1 MNPRGPII
9 QLSFPVLRS
18 WQLVLWIIIHS
29 YSFTTEIFSST
40 ITMKMVCCNNKFPVN
55 FYCES
60 AERFKQKVKLR
71 IAVMR
76 KNLSLLEYH
85 VKRTYVLTEIDDDW
99 TLGNWFNPCQ
109 KTACQAT
116 RDIFCQRRLTE
127 WRLFKVFLINRVS
140 GGWEGCVYVCR
151 LTCWLMQ
158 VQPCK
163 QVPHL
168 ERTYTCRN
176 RLSNEPR
183 KHDPRRLG
191 IAIAR

>member
-109 KTACQAT
+109 KTACQAS

-127 WRLFKVFLINRVS
+127 WRLFKVFLIERVS
-140 GGWEGCVYVCR
+140 GGGKDVYMCVG
-151 LTCWLMQ
+151 WLA
-158 VQPCK
+158 
-163 QVPHL
+163 
-168 ERTYTCRN
+168 
-176 RLSNEPR
+176 
-183 KHDPRRLG
+183 D
-191 IAIAR
+191 